1 MVYQLESVS
10 ASATL
15 CENANTKKWNK
26 HEKPDTVPKMQ
37 CPTNKT
43 AGISSIHFFK
53 RTAFLIN
60 FERFVNNTI
69 SLVFQWP

>member
-15 CENANTKKWNK
+15 CENANTKRWNK
-26 HEKPDTVPKMQ
+26 HENQTQYLKMW
-37 CPTNKT
+37 CPINKT
-43 AGISSIHFFK
+43 AGVTSIHFFK
-53 RTAFLIN
+53 RTAFFIN
-60 FERFVNNTI
+60 FEQFVNNTI